1 MGGESKTRGLRTI
14 RGGGSLPPRTNDTR
28 VRESR
33 VGKGE
38 GLWIGWFE
46 RGGRGSQKEGF
57 EMF

>member
-1 MGGESKTRGLRTI
+1 MEWKGRG
-14 RGGGSLPPRTNDTR
+14 GGGSLPPRTNDTR

-46 RGGRGSQKEGF
+46 RGGGGGAE
-57 EMF
+57 